1 MVPIKKV
8 CIVFLIQ
15 AEASIRDFVERILH
29 EHGSVVVSASNAQS
43 ALHFLKGYQDN
54 IHLIIVDRSIPGM
67 DGLELAE
74 RIALARP
81 SARVV
86 VTAET
91 AATNELPTPWR
102 DRLLCTP
109 LQADAL
115 RRHVEQALERLPCDI
130 PPLAVRAT
138 EAGQRG

>member
-15 AEASIRDFVERILH
+15 AETSIRDFVERILH
-29 EHGSVVVSASNAQS
+29 EHGSLVFSASNAQS
-43 ALHFLKGYQDN
+43 ALHFLRGYQEN

-74 RIALARP
+74 RIATARP
-81 SARVV
+81 NARVV
-86 VTAET
+86 LMTET
-91 AATNELPTPWR
+91 GAVNEVPKRWS

-109 LQADAL
+109 LQAEAL
-115 RRHVEQALERLPCDI
+115 RRQVEQALEQLPCET
-130 PPLAVRAT
+130 PAPAVRVT
-138 EAGQRG
+138 EAGQQG